1 MDTSYNRDEL
11 LTVDQKSETSE
22 KFSLIE
28 GTFSAEEAQEI
39 LMSLLGKKLSFHS
52 KKNLRSFE
60 HSGQEDPEAE
70 ERIQELEQ
78 IRNEVLELLQSAKE
92 EDFRLEIH
100 SEVEIKL
107 VNNQDSDDD

>member
-11 LTVDQKSETSE
+11 LTVDQKSKIPEE
-22 KFSLIE
+22 FSLIE

-39 LMSLLGKKLSFHS
+39 LMNLIGKKLSFHS

-60 HSGQEDPEAE
+60 HSGQEDPAAE

-78 IRNEVLELLQSAKE
+78 IRDEVLEFLQSAKKE
-92 EDFRLEIH
+92 NLNLEIH
-100 SEVEIKL
+100 SKVEIKL
-107 VNNQDSDDD
+107 VNDQDSDD